1 MLHFLKSLQ
10 TIIVIHAIC
19 LHLRNQ
25 SRLDFINLL
34 SNHHCWVFQNSLDK
48 RQHIGD
54 VIRRLTIQF
63 WDRFNKVKTKSL
75 IHCKIIL
82 QFYV

>member
-10 TIIVIHAIC
+10 TIIVIHAVF

-25 SRLDFINLL
+25 RRLNFINLL
-34 SNHHCWVFQNSLDK
+34 SDYHCRVFQNSLDK

-54 VIRRLTIQF
+54 VIRSLAIQF
-63 WDRFNKVKTKSL
+63 WDSFD
-75 IHCKIIL
+75 
-82 QFYV
+82 